1 MILDSRMS
9 SSRRILPILSLTGL
23 LLIVLYFVVSGL
35 QSSHRIVP
43 GFIDHIQSG
52 KSHVE
57 EVYQS
62 VVGTSEHDHEQASV
76 VPSTWE
82 YVPAQHARNY
92 GLSSEQC
99 STAFPNFYHE
109 IDRATA
115 WWAER
120 GGILE
125 GDLDIGWQNRSGMMR
140 LLIHDQQVCL
150 LLPDLIPF
158 ILTSLAICHRQEL
171 RCRQIRCTPRPSP
184 ATFDQPSN
192 HHVSSSSP
200 GHRVHNESG

>member
-1 MILDSRMS
+1 MILDSRIS
-9 SSRRILPILSLTGL
+9 YSRRIVPILSLTGL

-57 EVYQS
+57 EIYQS
-62 VVGTSEHDHEQASV
+62 VVGTAKHGDVPASQPSAV
-76 VPSTWE
+76 ASTWE
-82 YVPAQHARNY
+82 YVPSQHARNY
-92 GLSSEQC
+92 GLSDEQC
-99 STAFPNFYHE
+99 NIAFPNFYHE

-140 LLIHDQQVCL
+140 LLIHDQQVGF
-150 LLPDLIPF
+150 LLPDCCQ
-158 ILTSLAICHRQEL
+158 SY
-171 RCRQIRCTPRPSP
+171 
-184 ATFDQPSN
+184 
-192 HHVSSSSP
+192 
-200 GHRVHNESG
+200 